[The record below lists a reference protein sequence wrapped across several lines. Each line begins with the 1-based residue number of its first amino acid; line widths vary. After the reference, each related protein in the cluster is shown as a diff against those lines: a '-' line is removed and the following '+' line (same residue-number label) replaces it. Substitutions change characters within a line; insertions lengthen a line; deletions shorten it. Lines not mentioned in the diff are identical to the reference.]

1 MQQRQLRL
9 GDILDDY
16 CPRERRVTNHAIVAI
31 VGQEVRQTRC
41 VTCEAEHEYKQA
53 KVPPQRRKSPAP
65 GALYQDVLSGLPKP
79 ATAAPRP
86 PQAGEEPEGE
96 APPDAPSSDEPAPLS
111 GAPDENEGPVHRPL
125 IRATL
130 PRPEGQVP
138 ARPIPDFTIRQPT
151 ARPGRFRPNGKPRR
165 GGHQAPGFAG
175 QGQGQGHGFGGRRGQ
190 GPAPS
195 ARPAHG
201 NRPGRPG
208 QADRPGSARRRGGK
222 KRTK

>member
-53 KVPPQRRKSPAP
+53 RVPPQRRKAPAP
-65 GALYQDVLSGLPKP
+65 GALYQDVLGGMPKPVPPVPRPAQVEDEPDEIQPDPP
-79 ATAAPRP
+79 ATAEAAAV
-86 PQAGEEPEGE
+86 QASTSE
-96 APPDAPSSDEPAPLS
+96 
-111 GAPDENEGPVHRPL
+111 ENEGPVHRPL

-130 PRPEGQVP
+130 PRPEGQTP
-138 ARPIPDFTIRQPT
+138 ARPIPDFTVRQPT

-165 GGHQAPGFAG
+165 GGGHHAQGFSGPGP
-175 QGQGQGHGFGGRRGQ
+175 GFGGRRGPGAAQ
-190 GPAPS
+190 T
-195 ARPAHG
+195 ARPGHG
-201 NRPGRPG
+201 NRARPG
-208 QADRPGSARRRGGK
+208 PTDRQGPPRRRGGK

>member
-53 KVPPQRRKSPAP
+53 KVPPQRRKAPAA
-65 GALYQDVLSGLPKP
+65 GALYQDVLGGMPKP
-79 ATAAPRP
+79 VAAGPRA
-86 PQAGEEPEGE
+86 PQGDEEPEEGQPE
-96 APPDAPSSDEPAPLS
+96 SVADAGGPDALS
-111 GAPDENEGPVHRPL
+111 ATPDENEGPVHRPL

-138 ARPIPDFTIRQPT
+138 ARPIPDFTVRQPT

-165 GGHQAPGFAG
+165 GGHHAQGFTGA
-175 QGQGQGHGFGGRRGQ
+175 GHGSGGRRGP
-190 GPAPS
+190 GAPPAGQ
-195 ARPAHG
+195 G
-201 NRPGRPG
+201 NRARPG
-208 QADRPGSARRRGGK
+208 QADRQGAARRGGGK